1 MNHNHICLLQ
11 FPTHTVRV
19 NQNEDGRIHCFKYD
33 RTACDMAVFEESE
46 QESAADY
53 ILESLPSV
61 RYYISWSGDNI
72 DPD

>member
-19 NQNEDGRIHCFKYD
+19 NQSEDGRIHCFKYD
-33 RTACDMAVFEESE
+33 RTACDMAVFEESD
-46 QESAADY
+46 QELAADY
-53 ILESLPSV
+53 ILESLPSI

-72 DPD
+72 ED

>member
-19 NQNEDGRIHCFKYD
+19 NQSQDGRIHCFKYD
-33 RTACDMAVFEESE
+33 RTACDMAVFEESD
-46 QESAADY
+46 QDSASDY
-53 ILESLPSV
+53 ILESLPNI

-72 DPD
+72 ED